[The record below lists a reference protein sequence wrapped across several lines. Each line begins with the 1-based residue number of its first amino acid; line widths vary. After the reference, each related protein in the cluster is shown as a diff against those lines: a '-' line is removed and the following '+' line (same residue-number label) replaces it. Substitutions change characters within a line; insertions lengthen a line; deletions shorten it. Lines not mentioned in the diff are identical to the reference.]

1 MSDFTRWMLIMAARL
16 EAIAAWKQACHYSW
30 RYQCVAPLDY
40 LRKPSSQFGF
50 RLLSWVFLRECRSS
64 LLTRIENELSYLLYE
79 QGVRTAEDR
88 PLPIRVSA
96 APKGWGWYVHSC

>member
-50 RLLSWVFLRECRSS
+50 RLLSWVFLREYRSS
-64 LLTRIENELSYLLYE
+64 LLTRIENELVHLLYDE
-79 QGVRTAEDR
+79 GLKTPEGR
-88 PLPIRVSA
+88 PLRLRVRA
-96 APKGWGWYVHSC
+96 TNVGNGWYVHSC